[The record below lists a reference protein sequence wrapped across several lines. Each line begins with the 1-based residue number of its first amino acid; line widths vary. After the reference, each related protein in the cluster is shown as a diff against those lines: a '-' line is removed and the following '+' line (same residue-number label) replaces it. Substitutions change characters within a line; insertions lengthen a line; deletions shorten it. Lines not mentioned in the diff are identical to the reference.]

1 MQRNIA
7 EENQSLVLLKKKK
20 TAVIMFN
27 VLNIKVTFN
36 IFTSYYWIYFFMLL
50 KLITSRDRS
59 SEFKISTLSVG

>member
-36 IFTSYYWIYFFMLL
+36 VFTSYYWIYFFMLL
-50 KLITSRDRS
+50 KLITSRDTS

>member
-7 EENQSLVLLKKKK
+7 EENQLLVLLKKKK

-36 IFTSYYWIYFFMLL
+36 VFTSYYWIYFFMLL
-50 KLITSRDRS
+50 KLITSRDTS